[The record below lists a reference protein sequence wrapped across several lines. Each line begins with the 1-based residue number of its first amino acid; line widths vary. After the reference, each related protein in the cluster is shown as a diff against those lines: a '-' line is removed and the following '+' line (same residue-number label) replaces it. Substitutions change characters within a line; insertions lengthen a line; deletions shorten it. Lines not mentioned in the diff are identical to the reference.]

1 MPIEIGYWNLR
12 GLVGFIRLIAEHT
25 GEAVEWVEYDID
37 NRLGWKYR
45 FCVHI
50 FHILSRTIN
59 IIYNQKCYNQLPDWY
74 NTRHKKMNQLRG
86 WSSII

>member
-1 MPIEIGYWNLR
+1 MFFLVKCKLLQIKLNLKMPIEIGYWNLR

-45 FCVHI
+45 F
-50 FHILSRTIN
+50 
-59 IIYNQKCYNQLPDWY
+59 
-74 NTRHKKMNQLRG
+74 
-86 WSSII
+86 